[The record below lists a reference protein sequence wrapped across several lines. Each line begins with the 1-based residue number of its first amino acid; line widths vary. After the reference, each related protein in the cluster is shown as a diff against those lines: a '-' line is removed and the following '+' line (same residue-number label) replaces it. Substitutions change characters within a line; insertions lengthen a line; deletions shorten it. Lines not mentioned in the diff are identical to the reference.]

1 MYDGSLQSKLTRTRT
16 EVLSVGQPLED
27 GASAIDTREGDVVT
41 GPVDFD
47 ALLLQ
52 SEEDDRCGDGDGAG
66 EGSGGDTERLS
77 AQNLQSGGG
86 EVTH

>member
-1 MYDGSLQSKLTRTRT
+1 MYDGSLQLKLTRTRT

-27 GASAIDTREGDVVT
+27 GTSAIDTREGDVVT

-52 SEEDDRCGDGDGAG
+52 DEEDNQCGDCDAAG
-66 EGSGGDTERLS
+66 EGGRGDAESLS
-77 AQNLQSGGG
+77 AQNSQSGGE